1 MSTTMQE
8 TCASVQSVTDVLTRL
23 GDALSSGDLDACWRR
38 SRSSPISHE
47 ALQQATATADDRAA
61 LLPHLTAARLALL
74 RASLLGNSLRTIQ
87 ARVRLRTR
95 ASRRD
100 TTAPAAPAN
109 GSRRRAL
116 RARG

>member
-23 GDALSSGDLDACWRR
+23 GDALSSGDLDAMLAAE
-38 SRSSPISHE
+38 PHLADLAQ

-74 RASLLGNSLRTIQ
+74 RASLLGNSLAQFKHASDYAQGVSEGYDRAGRTSQ
-87 ARVRLRTR
+87 REP
-95 ASRRD
+95 S
-100 TTAPAAPAN
+100 
-109 GSRRRAL
+109 GAL